1 MEPHLDHGPLHEQE
15 PHHTSVGPGHHTV
28 AEGDQGEQHHEK
40 KSVFTKVKA
49 KAKKMKDK
57 LTGHGHGYEHDL
69 DEEDDEDDQEKFE
82 DPQIHDSPKYDSAAS
97 KTTAG
102 QVGNL
107 ETSGVNHG
115 RSTAMDVDPLKP
127 NVKPGSNFH
136 GQEGTKGQHKVT
148 LGSVMDEDVTH
159 ASQNKPVTHYDDAT
173 TGIHDH
179 KTEDNVPSSTLM
191 GDLPHGPPFDPPGIF
206 HDRDNVP
213 VKGDVLDPP
222 GIHHHSS
229 RDNVP
234 STRTSVAICDDN
246 IVVRPGIHHNSRDDV
261 PSRTTPQ
268 QDRSGQTK
276 DNLER
281 PKGLKE
287 DFAAPKD
294 SSGDYTSA
302 NHQTKV
308 TDPTGKG
315 GEAAEVTS
323 ILPSFEKMKVKD
335 ESEGMGKTRK
345 EHNLPAAR
353 NEDLP
358 TSVASTGSHDQFS
371 PELNPPK
378 PFTAGETFDSTKPQ
392 EHDHKPSNQSSSYTG
407 KSSSPTTAIA
417 DKAVSAKN
425 VEGDKDNTTV
435 HDHEG
440 VGGRPSSDQSGYTEK
455 LSYAT
460 SAIADRAISAKN
472 VVASKLGYGEK
483 DNTEVPGTGTFST
496 ANQQQQKQQ
505 HGVEQQQLKQEEARR
520 PAREVVSD
528 AMHKR
533 NDDQDLEVNRP
544 MGKVTQSERVPHRLG
559 NTKDDQALGN
569 KGMVDKIKGAV
580 GSWLGKEDQ
589 SHPGIHHNSRD
600 DVPSRTTPQQDRSGQ
615 TKVNL
620 ERPKGPEEDFAAPKD
635 SSGDYTSS
643 NHQTKVTDPTG
654 NGGEAAGVT
663 SILQS
668 LEKMKVEDGSEGMG
682 KTRQEHD
689 LQTARNEDHLHTGSH
704 DQFSPELTSPKPF
717 TAGRE
722 TFDSTKPQEHDH
734 KPSNQS
740 SSYTDKNSFP
750 TTAIADKAVSAKNV
764 VGDKDNTTGVHDH
777 EGVGGRPSSDQSGYT
792 EKLSYATSVIA
803 DRAISAKNVVA
814 LKLGYGEKDNE
825 VPGTGT
831 YSTANQQQQQQQ
843 HSVEGNNHEKGGGG
857 SLKGYLAEKLK
868 PGEEDKALSEVITES
883 LHKRKPE
890 QQQKQEA
897 APRPVGE
904 VISDAMH
911 KRNDDPDGEV
921 SSRPMGKVTES
932 EEVARRLGNTKDDQ
946 ALGNKGMVDKIKGAV
961 GSWLGTG
968 DQSPGSQRSQPGPAS
983 DDTGHTSN

>member
-1 MEPHLDHGPLHEQE
+1 MEPHMDHGPLHEQE

-28 AEGDQGEQHHEK
+28 AEGDQGAQYHEK

-49 KAKKMKDK
+49 KAKKMKDT
-57 LTGHGHGYEHDL
+57 LTGHGHGH

-97 KTTAG
+97 RTKAGQVDVDPLEPNVKPGSNFHGQEGTRVQQRVTGSNDHRTKDNVPSKTTAG
-102 QVGNL
+102 QVENL

-115 RSTAMDVDPLKP
+115 RSTAMDVDPLKS

-148 LGSVMDEDVTH
+148 LGSVMGEDVTQ
-159 ASQNKPVTHYDDAT
+159 ASQNKPVTRYDDATT

-179 KTEDNVPSSTLM
+179 KTKDNIPSSTVT
-191 GDLPHGPPFDPPGIF
+191 GDLPHGPPFHPPGIS
-206 HDRDNVP
+206 HGRDNVP

-234 STRTSVAICDDN
+234 STRTSVAICNDN
-246 IVVRPGIHHNSRDDV
+246 VVVSPVMTGIHHNSRDDV
-261 PSRTTPQ
+261 TPQ
-268 QDRSGQTK
+268 Q
-276 DNLER
+276 
-281 PKGLKE
+281 
-287 DFAAPKD
+287 
-294 SSGDYTSA
+294 Y
-302 NHQTKV
+302 
-308 TDPTGKG
+308 
-315 GEAAEVTS
+315 
-323 ILPSFEKMKVKD
+323 
-335 ESEGMGKTRK
+335 
-345 EHNLPAAR
+345 
-353 NEDLP
+353 
-358 TSVASTGSHDQFS
+358 
-371 PELNPPK
+371 
-378 PFTAGETFDSTKPQ
+378 
-392 EHDHKPSNQSSSYTG
+392 
-407 KSSSPTTAIA
+407 
-417 DKAVSAKN
+417 
-425 VEGDKDNTTV
+425 
-435 HDHEG
+435 
-440 VGGRPSSDQSGYTEK
+440 
-455 LSYAT
+455 
-460 SAIADRAISAKN
+460 
-472 VVASKLGYGEK
+472 
-483 DNTEVPGTGTFST
+483 
-496 ANQQQQKQQ
+496 
-505 HGVEQQQLKQEEARR
+505 
-520 PAREVVSD
+520 
-528 AMHKR
+528 
-533 NDDQDLEVNRP
+533 
-544 MGKVTQSERVPHRLG
+544 
-559 NTKDDQALGN
+559 
-569 KGMVDKIKGAV
+569 
-580 GSWLGKEDQ
+580 
-589 SHPGIHHNSRD
+589 
-600 DVPSRTTPQQDRSGQ
+600 RSGQ

-620 ERPKGPEEDFAAPKD
+620 ERPKGQEEDFAAPKD

-654 NGGEAAGVT
+654 KGGEAAGVT

-668 LEKMKVEDGSEGMG
+668 FEKMKVKDGSEGMEKTRQEGIG
-682 KTRQEHD
+682 KTRQEHN
-689 LQTARNEDHLHTGSH
+689 LPAGRNEDHLPTCVAPTGSH
-704 DQFSPELTSPKPF
+704 DQFSPELTSAKPF

-722 TFDSTKPQEHDH
+722 TFDSKKPQEHDH

-740 SSYTDKNSFP
+740 SSYTDKNSSP

-764 VGDKDNTTGVHDH
+764 VCGKDNTTGVHDH
-777 EGVGGRPSSDQSGYT
+777 EGVGGRPSSDQSGCT
-792 EKLSYATSVIA
+792 EKLSYATSAIA

-843 HSVEGNNHEKGGGG
+843 QQEGVEGNNHEGVGGRPSSDQSGYTEKLSYATSAIADRAISAKNVVALKLGYGEKDNEVPGTGPYSTANQQQQQQHGVEGNNQEKGGGG
-857 SLKGYLAEKLK
+857 SVKGGYFAEKLK

-921 SSRPMGKVTES
+921 NSRPMGKVTES
-932 EEVARRLGNTKDDQ
+932 EEVARRLGNTKDDE

-968 DQSPGSQRSQPGPAS
+968 NQSPGSQRSQPGPAS
-983 DDTGHTSN
+983 DDIGHTSN